1 MQKNLASGCWER
13 GVTVCVFGLCWVF
26 ININNKYIHQCSQL
40 NPLFCLHG
48 EFFQK
53 LMIFFSG
60 KNRRIYMLQFAQ
72 QIFNQIR
79 TACGIICTL
88 KHFEEKK
95 CNGKGQIQLR
105 TVIFANVICKHFSDR
120 KIHILQKHNFE

>member
-1 MQKNLASGCWER
+1 MQKKLASGCWER

-60 KNRRIYMLQFAQ
+60 KNRRIYMPQFAQ

-95 CNGKGQIQLR
+95 AMVKVKFSYCN
-105 TVIFANVICKHFSDR
+105 ICQCNY
-120 KIHILQKHNFE
+120 IYYINTILNS